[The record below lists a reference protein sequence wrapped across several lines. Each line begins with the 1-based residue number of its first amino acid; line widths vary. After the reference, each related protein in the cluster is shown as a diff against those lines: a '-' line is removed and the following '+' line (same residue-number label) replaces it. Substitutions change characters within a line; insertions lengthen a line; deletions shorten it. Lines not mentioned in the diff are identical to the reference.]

1 MGSENTQRNLLD
13 LSAGYSFLLPL
24 AKATTEVQ
32 DPLSI
37 LMQNLKYRKE
47 KEEKSSLGLVEGE
60 GCSLI
65 SFIGALEKQLIFF
78 YVSLQLYNSHLFRIC
93 VLSLLLF
100 LLIFLC
106 CF

>member
-13 LSAGYSFLLPL
+13 LSARYSFLLPL

-47 KEEKSSLGLVEGE
+47 KGKKE
-60 GCSLI
+60 
-65 SFIGALEKQLIFF
+65 
-78 YVSLQLYNSHLFRIC
+78 
-93 VLSLLLF
+93 
-100 LLIFLC
+100 
-106 CF
+106 